1 MTQQVRHILM
11 RGAGYLAA
19 RQALGLFISSAGML
33 LLARFIGPAN
43 YGIYVSAMAIY
54 SMLVGFTQLGLSN
67 RLMSEARELDRST
80 IGYAVAVST
89 SLSVAGMLIAT
100 IAVWGIDRRIPL
112 GAFVPAF
119 LAMVPGIMLQNLSFV
134 ATALLE
140 RSLDYRRIALM
151 EMTLQLTQIFVAV
164 AVGFFVPSFWAP
176 VCGFWAALLL
186 YFGLVV
192 FYVRDV
198 LRPVWDLR
206 AMQRLVWSSLPFAVN
221 PWFWQLR
228 DLVNPIVV
236 GAAFGPSAVGIVAL
250 TLRLVTAIGAMREI
264 VRRLSLPGMRRLIGD
279 EAQLRAFAENARDA
293 QIFLVGPPLL
303 AFSFILPLLEEWG
316 IGRSWHGVTEL
327 YPLLAIA
334 YFIGVFSVL
343 PICALMILQ
352 QRKLMVANS
361 VAQLLTLVAVA
372 VALTPRL
379 GVMGYGVAEIVGAF
393 ASLVAVA
400 AARRL
405 IGPLSA
411 AFPILTSAAIV
422 AGFAWLYIGPVALL
436 PLALLPLSR
445 RVRQFVTHSIEE
457 LRALGGE
464 SSLD

>member
-1 MTQQVRHILM
+1 M

-19 RQALGLFISSAGML
+19 RQALGLLISGAGTL
-33 LLARFIGPAN
+33 FLARFIGPAN
-43 YGIYVSAMAIY
+43 YGIYASAMATCV
-54 SMLVGFTQLGLSN
+54 MLAGFTRLGVPTL
-67 RLMSEARELDRST
+67 LISEARELDSIT
-80 IGYAVAVST
+80 IGHAVAVSM
-89 SLSVAGMLIAT
+89 SVSVAGMLVAAIACW
-100 IAVWGIDRRIPL
+100 AIDRWIPL
-112 GAFVPAF
+112 GDFVPAF
-119 LAMVPGIMLQNLSFV
+119 LAMVPGIMLQNLSFI

-140 RSLDYRRIALM
+140 RSLDYRRIALV

-186 YFGLVV
+186 YFGLLV

-198 LRPVWDLR
+198 LRPVWNVR
-206 AMQRLVWSSLPFAVN
+206 AMALLAWSSLPFAAN
-221 PWFWQLR
+221 PWVSQLR

-264 VRRLSLPGMRRLIGD
+264 VRRVSLSGMRRLIGD
-279 EAQLRAFAENARDA
+279 ESQLRGFAENARDS
-293 QIFLVGPPLL
+293 QIFLVGLPLL

-316 IGRSWHGVTEL
+316 IGRSWHGVTKL
-327 YPLLAIA
+327 YSLLAIA

-343 PICALMILQ
+343 PVCALMILQ

-361 VAQLLTLVAVA
+361 AAQLLTLVAVS
-372 VALTPRL
+372 VALTPHL
-379 GVMGYGVAEIVGAF
+379 GIMGYGVAEIVSAF
-393 ASLVAVA
+393 ASLIAVA

-411 AFPILTSAAIV
+411 ALPILTGAAMV

-445 RVRQFVTHSIEE
+445 RVRQFVAHSIAE
-457 LRALGGE
+457 LRALGSG
-464 SSLD
+464 SSSE